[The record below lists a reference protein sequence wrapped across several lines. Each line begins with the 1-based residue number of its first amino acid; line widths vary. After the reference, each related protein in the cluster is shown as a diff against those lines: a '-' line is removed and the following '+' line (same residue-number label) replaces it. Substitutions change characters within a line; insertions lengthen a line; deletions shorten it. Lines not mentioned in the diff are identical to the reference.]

1 MSSHRLVLWIFALIA
16 FTTAEAVSGPI
27 KIHLQG
33 TLTAPDGQP
42 TFDGVYPV
50 TVRLWNGGTEPIIK
64 VDTVRINVV
73 HGKFQTHIGPYAPLT
88 REIFST
94 NKSLSFQFPGE
105 VELSPRT
112 PFTRMAA
119 SGEIYC
125 SPVRLTSS
133 GMPATD
139 AGTRVKL
146 GLIDHQDQSAV
157 GILLS
162 MSSKRLEL
170 LDAGRPGL
178 VQKYSF
184 DSLTSLDI
192 SARFRRH
199 GQVGL
204 LAGIAIGAVAG
215 YAMGADEE
223 DDLSMSKETKRAFDA
238 FAGAILGGLT
248 GYLVGNSVTTD
259 RWQSL
264 PLDRVRDRLRN
275 GEDFIAGDKR

>member
-1 MSSHRLVLWIFALIA
+1 MSSHRLVLWIFVLIA
-16 FTTAEAVSGPI
+16 FAAVEAVAGPI
-27 KIHLQG
+27 KIHLEG
-33 TLTAPDGQP
+33 TLNGPNGQP
-42 TFDGVYPV
+42 TFDGVYPI
-50 TVRLWNGGTEPIIK
+50 TVRLWNGGAEPIIK

-94 NKSLSFQFPGE
+94 KKSLSFQFPGE
-105 VELSPRT
+105 TEISPRT

-125 SPVRLTSS
+125 SPIHLTTS

-139 AGTRVKL
+139 AGTRVRL
-146 GLIDHQDQSAV
+146 GLIDQDESAV

-162 MSSKRLEL
+162 MNSSRIEL
-170 LDAGRPGL
+170 LDVGRPGL

-184 DSLTSLDI
+184 DSLSSLDI

-204 LAGIAIGAVAG
+204 LAGIAAGAVAG
-215 YAMGADEE
+215 YAMGQDEE

-264 PLDRVRDRLRN
+264 PLDRVRDRLRD
-275 GEDFIAGDKR
+275 GENFLAGEKR